1 MGQRLVI
8 QNKINGESVNA
19 IYYHWSAY
27 TESSIS
33 ELKDFAD
40 HLLKNYKNRSTEFL
54 SQLTDKGKELLKKL
68 DNCELTNTEIIELF
82 NLMSYFAV
90 SGVSSS
96 GEESLNYLSQFTTDT
111 NRETVN
117 RNYGLLGITS
127 KDQDSL
133 LYWSEGT
140 LVVDWAFTNQGYPDF
155 ERTVFDFSHLFCI
168 INEDE
173 YNEYYNEDGDNP
185 ISSLEKCPYSTRN
198 VPLSNISQIQDN
210 LNQHPHI
217 LIDEDNEI
225 LTFIE

>member
-33 ELKDFAD
+33 ELKDFAN
-40 HLLKNYKNRSTEFL
+40 HLLENYNNRSNEFL
-54 SQLTDKGKELLKKL
+54 SQLTSKGKELLEKL

-111 NRETVN
+111 DRETVN
-117 RNYGLLGITS
+117 RNYGLLGITD

-155 ERTVFDFSHLFCI
+155 EQTVFDFSHLFCI
-168 INEDE
+168 IDEDE

-198 VPLSNISQIQDN
+198 VPLSEINQLQDN
-210 LNQHPHI
+210 LNQYPHI